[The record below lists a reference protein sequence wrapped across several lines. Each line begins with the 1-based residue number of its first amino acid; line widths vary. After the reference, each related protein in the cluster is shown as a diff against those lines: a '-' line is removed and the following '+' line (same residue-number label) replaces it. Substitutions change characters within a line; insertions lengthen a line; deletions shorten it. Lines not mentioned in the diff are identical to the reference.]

1 MAAHPLPLPYLT
13 PEEYL
18 RIERA
23 AEFKSEY
30 YQGQMFAMSGGRLA
44 HALITLNIAVALA
57 PLVKGRGCRS
67 VNSDLRVQASPI
79 GPYFYPDLTVF
90 CGEAQ
95 LADQHQDMLLN
106 PRVIFEVL
114 SKSSEAYDRGVKFDE
129 YRKIESLQEYVL
141 VWQTE
146 PRIEVWRRPVSG
158 GGWIGAYCVGI
169 DAICTLESLG
179 CSISLSDIYSDI
191 PLETN

>member
-18 RIERA
+18 RLERA

-30 YQGQMFAMSGGRLA
+30 YYGQMFAMSGGRLPQ
-44 HALITLNIAVALA
+44 ALLPARITAALA
-57 PLVKGRGCRS
+57 PLIGVRGFEIAT
-67 VNSDLRVQASPI
+67 SDLRVQASPS
-79 GPYFYPDLTVF
+79 GPYFYPDLTVY

-129 YRKIESLQEYVL
+129 YRKIGSLQEYVL

-158 GGWIGAYCVGI
+158 SEWVGAYYAGI
-169 DAICTLESLG
+169 DDACRLESLG
-179 CSISLSDIYSDI
+179 CSISLNDIYRNI
-191 PLETN
+191 PFETN